1 MKPYALAALAGAA
14 CLLAT
19 YSLTREGSI
28 PLALIVIAFIG
39 GACGLVAV
47 AMNGESG
54 NLRIGLLTLSFA
66 IGGAMLSEVVAFT
79 RYFFAYGYQDPKLS
93 VGVAVSVLEFG
104 AIALVGG
111 IATLSAAF
119 MAKRRITRRSSGT
132 AQKRAAP

>member
-1 MKPYALAALAGAA
+1 MKPYAFATLAGAA

-28 PLALIVIAFIG
+28 PIALIVIVFIG

-47 AMNGESG
+47 AMKGGKS
-54 NLRIGLLTLSFA
+54 NLSIGLLTLSFA
-66 IGGAMLSEVVAFT
+66 IGAAISEAVAFAHY
-79 RYFFAYGYQDPKLS
+79 YFTYGSQDPKLS

-104 AIALVGG
+104 VIAIVGG
-111 IATLSAAF
+111 LATLSAAF
-119 MAKRRITRRSSGT
+119 VAKRRITRRSSGT